1 MNPVSIYPVPGLP
14 EIADGA
20 PLARLIV
27 QGVQRLGL
35 SLESSDVVVVTQK
48 IVSKAEG
55 RVLSLDQ
62 VQPSARATEI
72 GHRIGFDPRHVEVI
86 LAESVRVVREAPHVL
101 ITETRHGFVCANAGV
116 DRSNTGGKE
125 LVVLLPERPDE
136 SARRLRE
143 GLGELAGTVVGVV
156 ISDSFGRP
164 WREGQVNV
172 AIGAAGVVTLR
183 DYRGEQDPA
192 GYQLQG
198 TELGV
203 ADELAS
209 AAELVMGKLDRVPVA
224 LIRGARVAGEGSVRE
239 LLRDPATDLFR

>member
-1 MNPVSIYPVPGLP
+1 LSPVSIYPVPGLP
-14 EIADGA
+14 EISPGAALA
-20 PLARLIV
+20 PLIV
-27 QGVQRLGL
+27 DGIERLGL
-35 SLESSDVVVVTQK
+35 SLEAGDVVVVTQK

-55 RVLSLDQ
+55 RVRSLGE

-86 LAESVRVVREAPHVL
+86 LGESVRVVREAPRVL

-116 DRSNTGGKE
+116 DRSNTGGSD
-125 LVVLLPERPDE
+125 LVVLLPEHPDE
-136 SARRLRE
+136 SAGRLRGDIKE
-143 GLGELAGTVVGVV
+143 IAGALVGVV

-172 AIGAAGVVTLR
+172 AIGAAGVVALR

-203 ADELAS
+203 VDELAS

-224 LIRGARVAGEGSVRE
+224 LIRGAQVAGESSVRD
-239 LLRDPATDLFR
+239 LLRNPATDLFR

>member
-1 MNPVSIYPVPGLP
+1 MNPVSIYPVSGLP
-14 EIADGA
+14 EIAAGA

-27 QGVQRLGL
+27 EGVQRIGL
-35 SLESSDVVVVTQK
+35 SLESGDVVVVTQK
-48 IVSKAEG
+48 IVSKVEG
-55 RVLSLDQ
+55 RVRSLDE
-62 VQPSARATEI
+62 VEPSARATEI

-125 LVVLLPERPDE
+125 MVVLLPERPDE
-136 SARRLRE
+136 SARRLRD
-143 GLGELAGTVVGVV
+143 GLGELTGAVVGVV

-172 AIGAAGVVTLR
+172 AIGAAGVVALR

-192 GYQLQG
+192 GYELQG

-203 ADELAS
+203 ADEVAS

-224 LIRGARVAGEGSVRE
+224 LIRGAHVAGEGTVRE
-239 LLRDPATDLFR
+239 LLRDPSTDLFR

>member
-1 MNPVSIYPVPGLP
+1 MSPVSIYPVPGLP
-14 EIADGA
+14 EISRGAALDRLIADG
-20 PLARLIV
+20 LT
-27 QGVQRLGL
+27 RLGL
-35 SLESSDVVVVTQK
+35 SLEAGDVVVVTQK

-55 RVLSLDQ
+55 RVRSLGE

-72 GHRIGFDPRHVEVI
+72 GHRIDFDARHVEVI
-86 LAESVRVVREAPHVL
+86 LTESVRVVREAPRVL

-116 DRSNTGGKE
+116 DRSNTGGQD
-125 LVVLLPERPDE
+125 LVVLLPEHPDE
-136 SARRLRE
+136 SAAQLRE
-143 GLGELAGTVVGVV
+143 RLKEITGATVGVV

-172 AIGAAGVVTLR
+172 AIGAAGVVALR
-183 DYRGEQDPA
+183 DYRGDRDPA

-203 ADELAS
+203 VDELAS

-224 LIRGARVAGEGSVRE
+224 LVRGARVAGEGTVRS
-239 LLRDPATDLFR
+239 LLRNPTTDLFR